1 MSWLR
6 AEGSAGA
13 RGHGAGKNPMSP
25 NGPGMRGCQRSRC
38 ALSWVAFRNIT
49 IAAAL
54 LQSLFGG
61 TGCTW
66 TEQEY
71 GRPRFS
77 ADGRWIAYAVGD
89 TGMKG
94 IPGSYLETWNWQKFC
109 VGWCDPAIASQRW
122 VIPIDVGGPAGPWRA
137 DYVID
142 PKFSPDGRFLA
153 IVTRFNGVLVVELDT
168 GRHWRATPPGEEITS
183 SSWCGERELGYMVH
197 TNSRGEDRAISDRA
211 LWRVPVDNPEGR
223 RRIFQEA
230 NVPSTLRLRWALWS
244 PDGSGVL
251 CLSQD
256 DEPTDGNDRPFRVG
270 EVLLVSPGDQR
281 VRDLTREF
289 QASFDGCQYGLP
301 ASWVKWSTD
310 GRYLLIALYACLVRL
325 DPWQV
330 VRLEGT
336 GLRQGTPFRVVTSHI
351 GTLPV
356 PERLWS
362 LDEDT
367 RLVMIDYAGQPVA
380 RWARRL
386 PKNYDL
392 TFSPDGRFVVIRDT
406 WNGNRLDIRPLDW
419 TPLN

>member
-1 MSWLR
+1 
-6 AEGSAGA
+6 
-13 RGHGAGKNPMSP
+13 
-25 NGPGMRGCQRSRC
+25 
-38 ALSWVAFRNIT
+38 
-49 IAAAL
+49 
-54 LQSLFGG
+54 
-61 TGCTW
+61 
-66 TEQEY
+66 
-71 GRPRFS
+71 
-77 ADGRWIAYAVGD
+77 
-89 TGMKG
+89 MKG

-230 NVPSTLRLRWALWS
+230 NVPSTLPTELGSEDGESWSPDGNYVVLSGAEPEGPFQVRDTARGDIVFRPSRRRVLSRLRWALWS